1 MGDFVAAHTGEHEK
15 ADSGL
20 VPAVQFLKIIAARQH
35 HSDQITVAGQFV
47 PRCHD
52 EQVQLLHTRR
62 PHSLGVAAKLECG
75 IEDRRNNAEAAKDLR
90 GFLEG
95 HRNSLITLE
104 DGIL

>member
-20 VPAVQFLKIIAARQH
+20 IQAVQFLKIIAALQH
-35 HSDQITVAGQFV
+35 DCDQFTVAGQFV

-62 PHSLGVAAKLECG
+62 PHGPRIAAEL
-75 IEDRRNNAEAAKDLR
+75 D
-90 GFLEG
+90 
-95 HRNSLITLE
+95 S
-104 DGIL
+104 